1 MNRTK
6 RLTVM
11 LAGVLGLSLLAGQAM
26 AQTVEPPQ
34 GRPKMMHRGAGMGQP
49 DPARH
54 LQRLT
59 ATLGLTTEQQDK
71 IKPILEEEATQLK
84 AIDGEKLT
92 GPERRTRMQE
102 LHGTTFEKIRPIL
115 TPEQQKKHDAMR
127 ERMKDRN
134 KDRKMKPAEA
144 PAK

>member
-6 RLTVM
+6 RLAVM
-11 LAGVLGLSLLAGQAM
+11 LAGVLSLSLLAGQAM
-26 AQTVEPPQ
+26 AQTGEPPQ
-34 GRPKMMHRGAGMGQP
+34 GRPKMMHRGEGMGQP

-59 ATLGLTTEQQDK
+59 TNLGLTTEQQEK
-71 IKPILEEEATQLK
+71 IKPILDEEAAQLK
-84 AIDGEKLT
+84 AIDNEKLT
-92 GPERRTRMQE
+92 GAERRTRMKE
-102 LHGTTFEKIRPIL
+102 LHGATFEKIRPIL

-127 ERMKDRN
+127 ERMQDRN
-134 KDRKMKPAEA
+134 KAHQMKPAEA

>member
-11 LAGVLGLSLLAGQAM
+11 LAGVLGLSLLAVQAM
-26 AQTVEPPQ
+26 AQTVEPSQ
-34 GRPKMMHRGAGMGQP
+34 GPKMMHRQAGMGQP

-59 ATLGLTTEQQDK
+59 ATLGLTAEQQDR

-102 LHGTTFEKIRPIL
+102 LHGATFEKIRPIL

-134 KDRKMKPAEA
+134 KGRQMRPAEA